1 MRTAFLL
8 TLAVAASG
16 CVTMAR
22 GHTASVSVDADQDS
36 AYVFV
41 DDVPAGVTPTALEL
55 RRSRGHRLEVVREGY
70 RPASA
75 VVRREIN
82 SGAVVGTLLLSSL
95 NGLGG
100 IAVDAQS
107 GALYDLSPD
116 VVRVELV
123 PDSAGAQAA
132 YVAARVRQARQAA
145 RGGFAEADPNRR
157 RPAPWLTV
165 QSAGGV
171 YVGEAGDGDEIT
183 GGIGIGLALGARD
196 ERFTARVSG
205 TLSAGFL
212 FDNSERWEVAGLV
225 GVLGEAAG
233 GRIRL
238 GLSMGP
244 GVVGGRTSNACFFCD
259 RRPSPRERLPTRMG
273 LSVLGEAHA
282 FITPEIGIGLQVPAN
297 FRFGDTTAGA
307 MIGVKYEGLL

>member
-1 MRTAFLL
+1 MRTFLLL

-16 CVTMAR
+16 CMTMAR
-22 GHTASVSVDADQDS
+22 GHTTSLFVDADQDS

-41 DDVPAGVTPTALEL
+41 NDVPAGVTPTALEV

-70 RPASA
+70 QPASA

-82 SGAVVGTLLLSSL
+82 SGAVAGTLLLSAL
-95 NGLGG
+95 NGMAG

-107 GALYDLSPD
+107 GALFDLEPD
-116 VVRVELV
+116 AVRVELV
-123 PDSAGAQAA
+123 PDSAGVQAA
-132 YVAARVRQARQAA
+132 YVAARVHQARQAA
-145 RGGFAEADPNRR
+145 LGGFAQADPNRR
-157 RPAPWLTV
+157 RSAPWFTV
-165 QSAGGV
+165 QSASGV
-171 YVGEAGDGDEIT
+171 YVGGGGDETT
-183 GGIGIGLALGARD
+183 GGIGLALALGARD
-196 ERFTARVSG
+196 EEFTARVSG

-225 GVLGEAAG
+225 GVLTEAAD

-244 GVVGGRTSNACFFCD
+244 GVVGGRTSNACFLFCD
-259 RRPSPRERLPTRMG
+259 GRSSPRERLPTRVG

-282 FITPEIGIGLQVPAN
+282 FITPEIGIGIQVPAN

-307 MIGVKYEGLL
+307 MIGLKYEGLL